1 MGDLETKSSS
11 GGVLV
16 EDGHLVF
23 GLGSISGSGRRQPDP
38 ASITDECFLAAEE
51 AAEQVMNCIH
61 PTLDSEE
68 KRKDVIDYVQ
78 RLIKRHLDCEVI
90 TRFLISIYYVC
101 LFNF

>member
-1 MGDLETKSSS
+1 MGDVGGVSSN

-16 EDGHLVF
+16 DDDPFSSFSV
-23 GLGSISGSGRRQPDP
+23 SGRRQPDP
-38 ASITDECFLAAEE
+38 ASITDECFAAAEE

-90 TRFLISIYYVC
+90 TRFLISIYYVY